1 MTMGPRAATTPAKDA
16 ETLVIRDAETM
27 KALAEPTR
35 MQILLELAEEAKTVK
50 EVAETLGVGPT
61 RLYYHFKIL
70 ERARLIRVAGR
81 RMVSGIQERRYVATA
96 KSWTPAPE
104 LMPSLV
110 ETGIV
115 SAMLG
120 LVEAE
125 LDLALDA
132 QSTTPL
138 GEPGSPVPVMSL
150 TRLALSEKEVA
161 DVQRRVESIMED
173 YGTTA
178 RAPKGKRI
186 YGMLFTGYQVPTE
199 LAITSR
205 KEQS

>member
-1 MTMGPRAATTPAKDA
+1 MSPRAATKPVKEP

-50 EVAETLGVGPT
+50 EVAETLDVGPT

-150 TRLALSEKEVA
+150 TRLALSEEEVA

-178 RAPKGKRI
+178 RAPKGKRL

-199 LAITSR
+199 LAVTSR

>member
-1 MTMGPRAATTPAKDA
+1 MSPRAAATPVKEAD
-16 ETLVIRDAETM
+16 TLVIRDAETM

-50 EVAETLGVGPT
+50 EVAETLDVGPT

-81 RMVSGIQERRYVATA
+81 RMVSGIQERRYIATA

-104 LMPSLV
+104 QAPNLV
-110 ETGIV
+110 GSGIV

-150 TRLALSEKEVA
+150 TRLALSDEEVA
-161 DVQRRVESIMED
+161 DVQRRIESIMED
-173 YGTTA
+173 YGTTT
-178 RAPKGKRI
+178 RAPRGKRI
-186 YGMLFTGYQVPTE
+186 YGMLLTGYQVPTE
-199 LAITSR
+199 LPPIAR
-205 KEQS
+205 KEQP

>member
-1 MTMGPRAATTPAKDA
+1 MSARAAAKHPKDTD
-16 ETLVIRDAETM
+16 TLVIRDAETM

-35 MQILLELAEEAKTVK
+35 MQILMELAEEAKTVK
-50 EVAETLGVGPT
+50 EVAESLGVGPT

-104 LMPSLV
+104 QMPSLV
-110 ETGIV
+110 ESGIV

-150 TRLALSEKEVA
+150 TRLALSDEEVA
-161 DVQRRVESIMED
+161 DVQRRVERIMED
-173 YGTTA
+173 YGTTG

-186 YGMLFTGYQVPTE
+186 YGMLLTGYQVPTE
-199 LAITSR
+199 LPVTSW

>member
-1 MTMGPRAATTPAKDA
+1 MSARAAAKRAIEA

-35 MQILLELAEEAKTVK
+35 MQILMELAEESKTVK

-70 ERARLIRVAGR
+70 ERAHLIRVAGR
-81 RMVSGIQERRYVATA
+81 RMVSGIQERRYVSTA

-104 LMPSLV
+104 QMSSLV
-110 ETGIV
+110 ESGIV

-125 LDLALDA
+125 LDLALAA
-132 QSTTPL
+132 QSTAPL
-138 GEPGSPVPVMSL
+138 GEAGSPVPVMSL
-150 TRLALSEKEVA
+150 TRLALSDEEVA
-161 DVQRRVESIMED
+161 DVQSRIESIMED
-173 YGTTA
+173 YGTTG

-186 YGMLFTGYQVPTE
+186 YGALFTGYQVPTE
-199 LAITSR
+199 LPPMTSR

>member
-1 MTMGPRAATTPAKDA
+1 MSARVAAKQPKGLD
-16 ETLVIRDAETM
+16 TLVIRDAETM

-35 MQILLELAEEAKTVK
+35 MQILIELAEEAKTVK
-50 EVAETLGVGPT
+50 EVAEALGVGPT

-81 RMVSGIQERRYVATA
+81 RMVSGIQERRYLATA

-104 LMPSLV
+104 QMPSLV
-110 ETGIV
+110 ESGIV

-125 LDLALDA
+125 LDLALVA
-132 QSTTPL
+132 QSTSPL

-150 TRLALSEKEVA
+150 TRLALSDEEVA

-173 YGTTA
+173 YGTTG

-186 YGMLFTGYQVPTE
+186 YGMLLTGYQVPTE
-199 LAITSR
+199 LPVTPR
-205 KEQS
+205 KEQA

>member
-1 MTMGPRAATTPAKDA
+1 
-16 ETLVIRDAETM
+16 M

-35 MQILLELAEEAKTVK
+35 LQILMELAEEAKTVK

-70 ERARLIRVAGR
+70 ERSRLIRIAGR
-81 RMVSGIQERRYVATA
+81 RMVSGIQERRYIATA

-104 LMPSLV
+104 QMPSLV
-110 ETGIV
+110 ESGIV

-150 TRLALSEKEVA
+150 TRLALSDEEVA

-173 YGTTA
+173 YSTTG

-186 YGMLFTGYQVPTE
+186 YGMLLAGYQGPTE
-199 LAITSR
+199 RPATSR
-205 KEQS
+205 KDQS